1 MVEPIESCRWGV
13 ETGANGFL
21 LYVGVAE
28 EGSANRK
35 VANTKKRAAFC
46 YLDEPIRFSFHCQRE
61 KGRVC
66 F

>member
-21 LYVGVAE
+21 LYVGVAD

-35 VANTKKRAAFC
+35 VAFRWRTTQKKKSGFLLLR
-46 YLDEPIRFSFHCQRE
+46 
-61 KGRVC
+61 
-66 F
+66 